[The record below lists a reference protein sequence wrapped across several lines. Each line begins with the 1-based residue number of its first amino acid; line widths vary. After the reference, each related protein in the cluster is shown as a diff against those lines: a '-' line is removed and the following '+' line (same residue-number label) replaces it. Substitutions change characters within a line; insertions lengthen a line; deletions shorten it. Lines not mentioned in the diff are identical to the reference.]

1 MIRRPPRS
9 TLFPYTTL
17 FRSGRALEPPIL
29 GLVFGVILAAYFGH
43 LAVSTCA
50 RVVLRRDPS
59 ARSLIW
65 GTAAAQVTTVLLFCL
80 FVLAVNG
87 AVAPQVL
94 VGEVGTALD
103 PLAAEIGPLVYLLGS
118 VFVVLS
124 MGMGSIHGT

>member
-29 GLVFGVILAAYFGH
+29 GLVFGFILAAYFGH

-50 RVVLRRDPS
+50 RVVLRRAPS
-59 ARSLIW
+59 ARSLIR
-65 GTAAAQVTTVLLFCL
+65 GTAAAQVTTLLLFCL

-87 AVAPQVL
+87 AIRPQVL
-94 VGEVGTALD
+94 ADERGRALE
-103 PLAAEIGPLVYLLGS
+103 PLAAEVG
-118 VFVVLS
+118 
-124 MGMGSIHGT
+124 